1 MTFRMN
7 ILGKTVDNCPTTIQL
22 HFVDNFLKGQLWITV
37 VSLLIIF

>member
-1 MTFRMN
+1 MN
-7 ILGKTVDNCPTTIQL
+7 ILGEIVDNCPTIIQL

>member
-1 MTFRMN
+1 MN
-7 ILGKTVDNCPTTIQL
+7 ILGETVDNCPTIIQL

>member
-1 MTFRMN
+1 MN
-7 ILGKTVDNCPTTIQL
+7 ILGKTVDNRPTTIQL

>member
-1 MTFRMN
+1 MN
-7 ILGKTVDNCPTTIQL
+7 ILGKPVDNCPTTIQL